1 MFILIMNIFSPP
13 GCNLI
18 YVITVCVNGC
28 VSASYFFYFD
38 RLWAQLPG
46 HIFIDRTKLLCI
58 ISESVP
64 LLGDPKQLEDIP
76 TPRSLIDDEE
86 DRFFQQLPHTQVDFL
101 LQHHLLPLKNRPPQ
115 FIQ

>member
-76 TPRSLIDDEE
+76 TPRSLIDD
-86 DRFFQQLPHTQVDFL
+86 
-101 LQHHLLPLKNRPPQ
+101 
-115 FIQ
+115 